1 MNDQAQALRGL
12 MEHRAEPGV
21 SRTGE
26 QRTTTFG
33 DVRLPRASTLAVT
46 SGKGGVGK
54 SVIALNL
61 AIALARMGQR
71 VSLLDANL
79 GLGSIDL
86 LCGLNGYWNLSHVIS
101 GARMLEEITLTGP
114 EGVHVIPGASGV
126 TDVADCPLA
135 AQKEIL
141 TQLARLE
148 FSHDFLVIDTG
159 TGIHRSVRQFVAAA
173 DTVMVVTTTEPTS
186 IADAYATLKSLMSMP
201 EPCAPEI
208 LVNQAESAD
217 QAREIVTR
225 LQQTAKTFVH
235 SRVTGSGFIP
245 RDAAVVESVFK
256 RVPLMVGNPASA
268 AAKAIDQIARRLIS
282 SRVQRL
288 TGQTFFERIQRAE
301 KAA

>member
-12 MEHRAEPGV
+12 MEHRVQPAGRATDNHSPATPV
-21 SRTGE
+21 DPR
-26 QRTTTFG
+26 
-33 DVRLPRASTLAVT
+33 VPRASTLAVT

-61 AIALARMGQR
+61 AIALARAGQR

-101 GARMLEEITLTGP
+101 GARTLEEITLTGP

-135 AQKEIL
+135 AQKDIL
-141 TQLARLE
+141 AQLARLE
-148 FSHDFLVIDTG
+148 FNHDFLIIDTA
-159 TGIHRSVRQFVAAA
+159 TGIYRSVRQFVAAA
-173 DTVMVVTTTEPTS
+173 DTVLVVTSTEPTS

-201 EPCAPEI
+201 EPCTPEI
-208 LVNQAESAD
+208 LVNQAESAE
-217 QAREIVTR
+217 QAREIVAR

-235 SRVTGSGFIP
+235 SRVTGSGCIL
-245 RDAAVVESVFK
+245 RDPAVVESVFR
-256 RVPLMVGNPASA
+256 RVPLMVGSPDSTA
-268 AAKAIDQIARRLIS
+268 AQAIDQIARRLIS
-282 SRVQRL
+282 SRVQRQ
-288 TGQTFFERIQRAE
+288 TGQTFFERLQRVA
-301 KAA
+301 